1 MILYPASVID
11 PNRSLSSPGMSLEG
25 MILDVV
31 TGGAM
36 TVAKAVMQTLPE
48 VVELLL
54 FPLSLK
60 MLEWQYGKQ
69 EEEVVKTPWAIHY
82 RDGIDLSYAYDI
94 EFAFPLDINN
104 PTALITAVDA
114 VVKTTRR
121 YATEGTS
128 HN

>member
-1 MILYPASVID
+1 
-11 PNRSLSSPGMSLEG
+11 MSLEG

-36 TVAKAVMQTLPE
+36 TVAKAVIQTLPE
-48 VVELLL
+48 VVQLLL

-69 EEEVVKTPWAIHY
+69 EEEVVKVPWAIHY
-82 RDGIDLSYAYDI
+82 RDGVDLSYAYDM

-104 PTALITAVDA
+104 PTALINAVDV

-121 YATEGTS
+121 YAIEGTS
-128 HN
+128 SS